1 MGPRR
6 RSTSFLALAYWRE
19 RGLPVVIGRLF
30 NVAGPRQVGAYGMVL
45 PRLIDAALAGRPL
58 EVYGDGRQ
66 QRCFAH
72 VADVLRAILALMDA
86 PAAVG
91 RAFNIGSDEPISML
105 DLAQR
110 VIAAVDPALE
120 IRLISYLEAY
130 GEDFEDCRC
139 RVPDLGRLRA
149 TIAYAPQ
156 HTLAEIISEII
167 AWKHGFDSTG
177 GVGKIW

>member
-1 MGPRR
+1 
-6 RSTSFLALAYWRE
+6 
-19 RGLPVVIGRLF
+19 
-30 NVAGPRQVGAYGMVL
+30 MVL

-58 EVYGDGRQ
+58 DVYGDGRQ

-72 VADVLRAILALMDA
+72 VADVLWAILALMEV
-86 PAAVG
+86 PEAAG
-91 RAFNIGSDEPISML
+91 RVFNIGNDQPIAIL

-139 RVPDLGRLRA
+139 RVPDLGRLRTA
-149 TIAYAPQ
+149 TGYEPHYSLEQIIR
-156 HTLAEIISEII
+156 EIL
-167 AWKHGFDSTG
+167 AWKRG
-177 GVGKIW
+177 I